1 MCIDLESRMVIKVI
15 NFFKKKTPCDEAVC
29 ILQNVEERLQ
39 GKPHAFGTLKVEY
52 PIHKRMLTQFEKLL
66 NSEEKMSSSCKRMLS
81 TVSSLSE
88 FDVRMTH
95 SAYELSQF
103 AKQMA
108 LVSESNLAVVEEITA
123 SMNDVNETVEQTSFK
138 MKELSDS
145 SNTLIQKNDESMTQI
160 GELVDLKEHVV
171 EDTKKMSIQIEEL
184 TTMAENISEIV
195 NGVAAIAE
203 QTNLLALNAS
213 IEAARAGEMGRGFAV
228 VASEIRKLADSTKE
242 NLQNMRGFVTHI
254 QVAAQGGKESLL
266 NTLSSTNLMNEK
278 LDTISGTI
286 HGNVEMLKHTVL
298 EVNDISQL
306 MVHVKESAQQVNQAM
321 MLSASDAEKLHG
333 MTQDIH
339 KDAVESEE
347 NAKQISHID
356 TELSEVVREMV
367 AALNGGI
374 HSISNQDLLA
384 NLKKAKEAHG
394 NWVKNLKRIVEEMKI
409 YPIQTDSKRC
419 AFGHF
424 YHSITMEHVDV
435 KAEWASI
442 DEIHDQFHKIGD
454 KVVEAVRLEDK
465 SAAIRHLQEAEEL
478 SNKIFGK
485 IDNTVRIIERKS
497 EIGEEVL
504 R

>member
-1 MCIDLESRMVIKVI
+1 MNFATGMVINMI
-15 NFFKKKTPCDEAVC
+15 SFFRKKAPCDEAVC

-39 GKPHAFGTLKVEY
+39 GKTHAFGSLKVEY
-52 PIHKRMLTQFEKLL
+52 PIHKQMLTQFEKLL

-123 SMNDVNETVEQTSFK
+123 SMNDVNETVEQTSYK

-145 SNTLIQKNDESMTQI
+145 SNVLIQKNDESMTQI

-228 VASEIRKLADSTKE
+228 VAAEIRKLADSTKE

-286 HGNVEMLKHTVL
+286 HGNVEMLKHTVV

-435 KAEWASI
+435 KAEWTSI

-485 IDNTVRIIERKS
+485 IDNTVRIIESKS

>member
-1 MCIDLESRMVIKVI
+1 MI

-29 ILQNVEERLQ
+29 ILQNVEERLK
-39 GKPHAFGTLKVEY
+39 GKTHALGSLKIEY

-66 NSEEKMSSSCKRMLS
+66 NSEEKMSSSCKRMLP
-81 TVSSLSE
+81 TVSTLSE

-108 LVSESNLAVVEEITA
+108 LLSESNLAVVEEITA
-123 SMNDVNETVEQTSFK
+123 SMNDVNDTVEQTAHK
-138 MKELSDS
+138 MQVLSNSADS
-145 SNTLIQKNDESMTQI
+145 LIKKNDESMMQI
-160 GELVDLKEHVV
+160 GELVDLKEQVV
-171 EDTKKMSIQIEEL
+171 EDTKKMSVQIEEL
-184 TTMAENISEIV
+184 TTMAANISEIV

-228 VASEIRKLADSTKE
+228 VASEIRKLADSTKD
-242 NLQNMRGFVTHI
+242 NLQNMRGFVNNI
-254 QVAAQGGKESLL
+254 QVSAQGGKESLL

-286 HGNVEMLKHTVL
+286 HRNVEMLKHTVV

-339 KDAVESEE
+339 KDAVESQE

-356 TELSEVVREMV
+356 TELSDVVREMV

-374 HSISNQDLLA
+374 HSISNQDLLM

-424 YHSITMEHVDV
+424 YHSITMENVDV

-454 KVVEAVRLEDK
+454 KVVDAVRVADE
-465 SAAIRHLQEAEEL
+465 AAAGKYLKEAETL
-478 SNKIFGK
+478 SNEIFEK
-485 IDNTVRIIERKS
+485 IDNTIRIIENKS
-497 EIGEEVL
+497 AIGEEVL

>member
-1 MCIDLESRMVIKVI
+1 MIS
-15 NFFKKKTPCDEAVC
+15 FFRKKAPCDEAVC

-39 GKPHAFGTLKVEY
+39 GKTHAFGSLKVEY
-52 PIHKRMLTQFEKLL
+52 PIHKQMLTQFEKLL

-123 SMNDVNETVEQTSFK
+123 SMNDVNETVEQTSYK

-145 SNTLIQKNDESMTQI
+145 SNVLIQKNDESMTQI

-228 VASEIRKLADSTKE
+228 VAAEIRKLADSTKE

-286 HGNVEMLKHTVL
+286 HGNVEMLKHTVV

-435 KAEWASI
+435 KAEWTSI

>member
-1 MCIDLESRMVIKVI
+1 MIK
-15 NFFKKKTPCDEAVC
+15 FFKKKTPCDEAVC

>member
-1 MCIDLESRMVIKVI
+1 MI

-39 GKPHAFGTLKVEY
+39 GKPHAFGSLKVEY

-298 EVNDISQL
+298 EVNDISQM

>member
-1 MCIDLESRMVIKVI
+1 MM

-123 SMNDVNETVEQTSFK
+123 SMNDVNETVEQTSHK
-138 MKELSDS
+138 MQELSDS
-145 SNTLIQKNDESMTQI
+145 SHTLIQKNDESMTQI
-160 GELVDLKEHVV
+160 GELVNLKEHVV

-228 VASEIRKLADSTKE
+228 VAAEIRKLADSTKE

-286 HGNVEMLKHTVL
+286 HGNVEMLKHTVV

-435 KAEWASI
+435 KAEWTSI

>member
-1 MCIDLESRMVIKVI
+1 MI

-39 GKPHAFGTLKVEY
+39 GKPHAFGSLKVEY

>member
-1 MCIDLESRMVIKVI
+1 
-15 NFFKKKTPCDEAVC
+15 
-29 ILQNVEERLQ
+29 
-39 GKPHAFGTLKVEY
+39 
-52 PIHKRMLTQFEKLL
+52 
-66 NSEEKMSSSCKRMLS
+66 MLS

>member
-1 MCIDLESRMVIKVI
+1 MIKVI

-298 EVNDISQL
+298 EVNDISQM